1 MDKYMVEFC
10 KTFDFDIE
18 YLDYNDISK
27 LEKSLMFQRFKLS
40 KLIKEIV
47 LEVSK
52 DIVIIPYKIK
62 NILKKFKKKSE
73 QQKPFGDEELMSLIE
88 KLGTDVVVYGN
99 KEAID
104 RIEKNKNN
112 IK

>member
-1 MDKYMVEFC
+1 MDKYMFEFC

-18 YLDYNDISK
+18 YLDYKDINK

-40 KLIKEIV
+40 KLIREIV

-62 NILKKFKKKSE
+62 N
-73 QQKPFGDEELMSLIE
+73 
-88 KLGTDVVVYGN
+88 
-99 KEAID
+99 
-104 RIEKNKNN
+104 N